1 MTLARCTS
9 PLTYRAQQLASKVP
23 SDAGHQSQPP
33 TSPNPTV
40 NPTEEGLCALLTP
53 QGICSLGSFL
63 SHPAGMGRKERDGR
77 WPLHLRAPHSTVSN
91 TRAGRRHSS
100 PANKHRAKRGEQ
112 EHRAE
117 LTWFEAKLGV
127 RRRESRAKP
136 HSRNLSRVRQLM
148 QHGCEGQHKH
158 PALESST
165 TGSGSCGRRK
175 EGKFP
180 VTGTGQGRLSA
191 VRAGEGLR
199 GCHGRGYKQNYHLPK
214 RSESMRM

>member
-1 MTLARCTS
+1 MCAADATGHLLLGQFPEPPCWDGKKRTWSSVATASES
-9 PLTYRAQQLASKVP
+9 PPQHSVLCWQL
-23 SDAGHQSQPP
+23 GH
-33 TSPNPTV
+33 TDH
-40 NPTEEGLCALLTP
+40 G
-53 QGICSLGSFL
+53 
-63 SHPAGMGRKERDGR
+63 
-77 WPLHLRAPHSTVSN
+77 N
-91 TRAGRRHSS
+91 TRAGRRHST
-100 PANKHRAKRGEQ
+100 PANKHRAKRGKQ

-127 RRRESRAKP
+127 GGESTAKP
-136 HSRNLSRVRQLM
+136 HSRNLSRVRQLI

-158 PALESST
+158 PALESR

-191 VRAGEGLR
+191 VRAGEGLT
-199 GCHGRGYKQNYHLPK
+199 GCHGRGYKQNNHLPK